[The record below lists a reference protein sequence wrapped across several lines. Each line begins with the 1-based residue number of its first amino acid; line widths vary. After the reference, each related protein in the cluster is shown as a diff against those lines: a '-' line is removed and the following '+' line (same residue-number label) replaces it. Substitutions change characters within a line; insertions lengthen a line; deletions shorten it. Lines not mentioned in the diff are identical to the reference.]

1 MNKEQLKELKD
12 KRFKEIGFR
21 YDKQTGYTLDDGLR
35 KDGKIHVMVCAGT
48 GCQASESL
56 TIRQRLYDQVE
67 KLGLQD
73 KVEIHQTG
81 CFGLCEVG
89 PNIEVYPQGIFYCGV
104 HLEDVDEIV
113 ESHFKNGKIVER
125 LLYSESKSEEK
136 DGAFV
141 PADDVSFYK
150 RQVRLALRNC
160 GKIDP
165 ENIDDYVAV
174 GGYEALEKALT
185 MTPEEVIK
193 VVSDSGLRGR
203 GGAGFPTGKKW
214 EFTRAA
220 KGNKKYVVCNA
231 DEGDPGA
238 FMDRSI
244 LEGDPN
250 TVLEAMAIAAYA
262 VGADEGFIYI
272 RAEYPIAVKRL
283 SIAIE
288 EAEAKGLLG
297 ENILGTGFN
306 FKVTLRL
313 GAGAFV
319 CGEET
324 ALIESIEG
332 HRGIPRNKPP
342 FPANSGV
349 WNKPTLI
356 NNVETYANICQI
368 IMKGADWFRSIG
380 TEKSPGTK
388 VFSLG
393 GKILHGGLIE
403 VPMGMTFRE
412 IVYDIGGG
420 VPNGKKLK
428 AIQTGGPSGGCIPE
442 EYLDTP
448 IEYETLTALG
458 SMMGSGGMI
467 VIDEDTCIVDLA
479 KFYMDFLIDES
490 CGKCTPCREG
500 TTRLY
505 EILDRITKGE
515 GKMSDIKGLQDLGE
529 LLTDAALCGLG
540 KTAANPVLST
550 MRYFMDEYEEHIKEK
565 HCRAGQC
572 KELTQYFIGE
582 NCIGCGKCKRECP
595 VGCIEGKPK
604 ERHEINQDKCIKCGT
619 CLKACPLKPKA
630 VVLR

>member
-1 MNKEQLKELKD
+1 MNKEILDQLKEDRL
-12 KRFKEIGFR
+12 KEIKLRFQEQHEFG
-21 YDKQTGYTLDDGLR
+21 LEEGLR
-35 KDGKIHVMVCAGT
+35 KDGKIHVMVCGGT

-56 TIRQRLYDQVE
+56 HIKDRLN
-67 KLGLQD
+67 D
-73 KVEIHQTG
+73 KVKEFGLKESIEVNQTG

-89 PNIEVYPQGIFYCGV
+89 PNIVVYPQGVFYCGV
-104 HLEDVDEIV
+104 HLDDVDEIV
-113 ESHFKNGKIVER
+113 ESHFKNGNIVER
-125 LLYSESKSEEK
+125 LVFGESKEE
-136 DGAFV
+136 
-141 PADDVSFYK
+141 ADQGRLKPVDEVSFYK
-150 RQVRLALRNC
+150 RQVRISLRNC

-165 ENIDDYVAV
+165 ENIEDYIAID
-174 GGYEALEKALT
+174 GYQALEKTLH
-185 MTPEEVIK
+185 MSPDEVIK
-193 VVSDSGLRGR
+193 VISDSGLRGR

-214 EFTRAA
+214 EFTKLA
-220 KGNKKYVVCNA
+220 KGDKKYVVCNA

-250 TVLEAMAIAAYA
+250 TVIEAMAIAAYA
-262 VGADEGFIYI
+262 IGADEGYIYI
-272 RAEYPIAVKRL
+272 RAEYPIAVRRL
-283 SIAIE
+283 EIAIRQAE
-288 EAEAKGLLG
+288 ERGFLG
-297 ENILGTGFN
+297 DDILGSGFS
-306 FKVTLRL
+306 FKISLRL

-332 HRGIPRNKPP
+332 NRGIPRNKPP

-356 NNVETYANICQI
+356 NNVETYANIPSI
-368 IMKGADWFRSIG
+368 INKGAEWFRSIG
-380 TEKSPGTK
+380 TKDSPGTK

-393 GKILHGGLIE
+393 GKVKHTGLIE

-420 VPNGKKLK
+420 IPGGKKFK

-442 EYLDTP
+442 DFLDTP
-448 IEYETLTALG
+448 VEYETLKELG

-467 VIDEDTCIVDLA
+467 VIDEDTCVVDLA

-505 EILDRITKGE
+505 EILDRITKGK
-515 GKMSDIKGLQDLGE
+515 GKPSDIEALEDLGQ
-529 LLTDAALCGLG
+529 LLTDASLCGLG
-540 KTAANPVLST
+540 KSAANPVLST
-550 MRYFMDEYEEHIKEK
+550 LRYFMDEYKEHIEDE
-565 HCRAGQC
+565 HCRAGKC
-572 KELTQYFIGE
+572 RDLTKYFIEE

-595 VGCIEGKPK
+595 VSCIDGKTK
-604 ERHEINQDKCIKCGT
+604 ERHVIDQDKCIRCGT
-619 CLKACPLKPKA
+619 CRKVCPIKPKA

>member
-1 MNKEQLKELKD
+1 MNKTVLDQLKEDRYEEIKL
-12 KRFKEIGFR
+12 RFQEQHDYG
-21 YDKQTGYTLDDGLR
+21 LEEGLR
-35 KDGKIHVMVCAGT
+35 KDGKIHAMICSGT
-48 GCQASESL
+48 GCQASDSL
-56 TIRQRLYDQVE
+56 ELRDRLKEGIE
-67 KLGLQD
+67 KYSLQD
-73 KVEIHQTG
+73 KVEVNQTG

-89 PNIEVYPQGIFYCGV
+89 PNLVVYPQGIFYCGV
-104 HLEDVDEIV
+104 SLDDVDEII
-113 ESHFKNGKIVER
+113 ESHFKDGKVVER
-125 LLYSESKSEEK
+125 LLFSEAKEDTP
-136 DGAFV
+136 DGKLKPV
-141 PADDVSFYK
+141 DQVTFYN
-150 RQVRLALRNC
+150 RQVRISLRNC

-165 ENIDDYVAV
+165 ENIDDYIAV
-174 GGYEALEKALT
+174 GGYQALEKALH
-185 MTPEEVIK
+185 MEPDEIIK
-193 VVSDSGLRGR
+193 IVSDSGLRGR

-214 EFTRAA
+214 EFTKMA
-220 KGNKKYVVCNA
+220 KGDKKYVVCNA

-283 SIAIE
+283 SIAIK
-288 EAEAKGLLG
+288 EAEEKGFLG
-297 ENILGTGFN
+297 KNIFGTDFN
-306 FKVTLRL
+306 FKISLRL

-356 NNVETYANICQI
+356 NNVETYANICPI
-368 IMKGADWFRSIG
+368 LLKGSKWFRSIG

-393 GKILHGGLIE
+393 GKVKHGGLIE

-420 VPNGKKLK
+420 IPGGKELK
-428 AIQTGGPSGGCIPE
+428 AIQTGGPSGGCIPK

-448 IEYETLTALG
+448 VEYETLKELG

-467 VIDEDTCIVDLA
+467 VVDEDTCIVDLA

-515 GKMSDIKGLQDLGE
+515 GKKSDIKELENLGE

-550 MRYFMDEYEEHIKEK
+550 MRYFMDEYKEHIEEN
-565 HCRAGQC
+565 HCEAGQC
-572 KELTQYFIGE
+572 GALTKYFIEE

-595 VGCIEGKPK
+595 VGCINGQAK
-604 ERHEINQDKCIKCGT
+604 ERHVIDQNRCIKCGT

>member
-1 MNKEQLKELKD
+1 MNKEILDKLKD
-12 KRFKEIGFR
+12 DRIKEIQLRFE
-21 YDKQTGYTLDDGLR
+21 KQHEFGLDEGLR
-35 KDGKIHVMVCAGT
+35 NDGKIHVMVCGGT

-56 TIRQRLYDQVE
+56 TMMDKLQMEVE
-67 KLGLQD
+67 KYDLQD
-73 KVEIHQTG
+73 KIEVHQTG

-89 PNIEVYPQGIFYCGV
+89 PNVVVYPQGVFYCGV

-113 ESHFKNGKIVER
+113 ESHFKNGQIIER
-125 LLYSESKSEEK
+125 LIFTESKDEAAEGK
-136 DGAFV
+136 LKPVDE
-141 PADDVSFYK
+141 VSFYK
-150 RQVRLALRNC
+150 KQVRISLRNC

-165 ENIDDYVAV
+165 ENIDDYLAV
-174 GGYEALEKALT
+174 DGYQALEKALH
-185 MTPEEVIK
+185 MTPDEIIK
-193 VVSDSGLRGR
+193 IISDSGLRGR
-203 GGAGFPTGKKW
+203 GGAGFPAGKKW
-214 EFTRAA
+214 EFTKIAQ
-220 KGNKKYVVCNA
+220 GDKKYVVCNA

-250 TVLEAMAIAAYA
+250 TVLEAMAIAAYCI
-262 VGADEGFIYI
+262 GSDEGFIYI

-283 SIAIE
+283 EIAIKQAE
-288 EAEAKGLLG
+288 EKGFLG
-297 ENILGTGFN
+297 ENILGSGFN
-306 FKVTLRL
+306 FKISLRL

-332 HRGIPRNKPP
+332 NRGIPRNKPP

-356 NNVETYANICQI
+356 NNVETFANICPI
-368 IMKGADWFRSIG
+368 INNGADWFRSIG

-393 GKILHGGLIE
+393 GKVNHTGLIE

-420 VPNGKKLK
+420 IPGGKEFK
-428 AIQTGGPSGGCIPE
+428 AIQTGGPSGGCIPAE
-442 EYLDTP
+442 FLDTP
-448 IEYETLTALG
+448 VEYETLKELG

-467 VIDEDTCIVDLA
+467 VIDEDTCVVDLA

-515 GKMSDIKGLQDLGE
+515 GNKSDIKALRELGE
-529 LLTDAALCGLG
+529 LLTDASLCGLG

-550 MRYFMDEYEEHIKEK
+550 LHYFMDEYEEHINEK
-565 HCRAGQC
+565 RCRAGSC
-572 KELTQYFIGE
+572 KDLTQYFIE
-582 NCIGCGKCKRECP
+582 DNCIGCGKCKRECP
-595 VGCIEGKPK
+595 VSCIDGTPK
-604 ERHEINQDKCIKCGT
+604 ERHVIDQDRCIKCGT
-619 CLKACPLKPKA
+619 CLKTCPVKPKA

>member
-1 MNKEQLKELKD
+1 
-12 KRFKEIGFR
+12 
-21 YDKQTGYTLDDGLR
+21 
-35 KDGKIHVMVCAGT
+35 
-48 GCQASESL
+48 
-56 TIRQRLYDQVE
+56 
-67 KLGLQD
+67 
-73 KVEIHQTG
+73 
-81 CFGLCEVG
+81 
-89 PNIEVYPQGIFYCGV
+89 
-104 HLEDVDEIV
+104 
-113 ESHFKNGKIVER
+113 
-125 LLYSESKSEEK
+125 
-136 DGAFV
+136 
-141 PADDVSFYK
+141 
-150 RQVRLALRNC
+150 
-160 GKIDP
+160 
-165 ENIDDYVAV
+165 
-174 GGYEALEKALT
+174 
-185 MTPEEVIK
+185 
-193 VVSDSGLRGR
+193 
-203 GGAGFPTGKKW
+203 
-214 EFTRAA
+214 
-220 KGNKKYVVCNA
+220 
-231 DEGDPGA
+231 
-238 FMDRSI
+238 MDRSI

-283 SIAIE
+283 SIAIK
-288 EAEAKGLLG
+288 EAEEKGFLG
-297 ENILGTGFN
+297 KNIFGTDFN
-306 FKVTLRL
+306 FKISLRL

-356 NNVETYANICQI
+356 NNVETYANICPI
-368 IMKGADWFRSIG
+368 LLKGSKWFRSIG

-393 GKILHGGLIE
+393 GKVKHGGLIE

-420 VPNGKKLK
+420 IPGGKELK
-428 AIQTGGPSGGCIPE
+428 AIQTGGPSGGCIPK

-448 IEYETLTALG
+448 VEYETLKELG

-467 VIDEDTCIVDLA
+467 VVDEDTCIVDLA

-515 GKMSDIKGLQDLGE
+515 GKKSDIKELENLGE

-550 MRYFMDEYEEHIKEK
+550 MRYFMDEYKEHIEEN
-565 HCRAGQC
+565 HCEAGQC
-572 KELTQYFIGE
+572 GALTKYFIEE

-595 VGCIEGKPK
+595 VGCINGQAK
-604 ERHEINQDKCIKCGT
+604 ERHVIDQNRCIKCGT